1 MEKEK
6 ILEVEN
12 LNVSFN
18 TYAGEVKAV
27 RGVSF
32 ELSKGETLAF
42 VGESGCGK
50 TVTAKSILRLLKPPF
65 AVIKPESK
73 ILCNG
78 KDVLKMSE
86 KELCEFRGDEVGMIF
101 QDPMTSLNP
110 TMTVGKQIMESLM
123 IHKKLDKGAAK
134 AEAVNML
141 KMVNIPS
148 PEKRID
154 NYPHE
159 MSGGMRQRV
168 MIAIA
173 LACNP
178 NVLIADEP
186 TTALDVTIQA
196 QIMDLMMEL
205 KTKMNTAIILVT
217 HDLGVVANFADRIQ
231 VMYAGEVVERG
242 TTKEIFNESRHPY
255 TWALLRSVPRLG
267 SESKKELYAL
277 GGTPPDLLLPLN
289 HCPFAD
295 RCEYCMPICKEQKPK
310 ETVISGSHK
319 VSCWLMHEK
328 APKVESFYDRRDK

>member
-6 ILEVEN
+6 ILEVDN

-32 ELSKGETLAF
+32 ELGKGETLAF

-65 AVIKPESK
+65 AVIKPESR
-73 ILCNG
+73 IVCNG
-78 KDVLKMSE
+78 KDVLKMGE

-123 IHKKLDKGAAK
+123 IHKKLNKNAARE
-134 AEAVNML
+134 EAINML

-196 QIMDLMMEL
+196 QIMDLMMDL

-295 RCEYCMPICKEQKPK
+295 RCEYCMPICKECKPK
-310 ETVISGSHK
+310 ETALSDTHK

-328 APKVESFYDRRDK
+328 APKVESFYDRREK